1 MSEKGK
7 DTMEDCIADDTKNTK
22 KYLKSNFNVLNH
34 PHPKS
39 INNISFKDSGKL
51 SSCRKERF
59 CNQKEGG

>member
-22 KYLKSNFNVLNH
+22 KYLKSNFNVLNG
-34 PHPKS
+34 PHPKP

-51 SSCRKERF
+51 I
-59 CNQKEGG
+59 